1 MNYVNL
7 KPIQKLNKVFWVN
20 VFLIF
25 LILSIC
31 LSFYT
36 SQQFQNLIETNKNCE
51 SLQNVI
57 AFCGLGAEINF
68 LIAITANLIFNIIIL
83 ILNSQ
88 INLKQKSKANLFIH
102 FLYFINW
109 LSFTIFYSFSYDS
122 LFFNILILQVLAFVV
137 ILGNL
142 GILFWQ
148 KSQEIK
154 NKN

>member
-1 MNYVNL
+1 MNYVSL
-7 KPIQKLNKVFWVN
+7 KSAQKLNKGFWIK
-20 VFLIF
+20 IF
-25 LILSIC
+25 LILQVLSIC

-36 SQQFQNLIETNKNCE
+36 FQQFQNVIETRKHCE
-51 SLQNVI
+51 SLRNVI
-57 AFCGLGAEINF
+57 AFCDLGAGINL
-68 LIAITANLIFNIIIL
+68 LIAMIINLIFNIIIL

-88 INLKQKSKANLFIH
+88 INLKQKSKANLFIY

-154 NKN
+154 KIN